1 MDSWLSFSINFA
13 YVGMLL
19 SLVLVFIRLIKGP
32 TLADRV
38 VALDLIAFITV
49 GFIAVHTLA
58 SGQKSLLDVAIT
70 LGLVAFL
77 GTIAFAGFIAKRNQQ
92 QNEAD
97 NHESL
102 EQGGES

>member
-13 YVGMLL
+13 YVGMLF

-49 GFIAVHTLA
+49 GFIAVHTLD

-77 GTIAFAGFIAKRNQQ
+77 GTIAFAGFIAKQNQQ
-92 QNEAD
+92 QNEAE
-97 NHESL
+97 NQKKL
-102 EQGGES
+102 EQGGKS

>member
-13 YVGMLL
+13 YVGMLF

-77 GTIAFAGFIAKRNQQ
+77 GTIAFAGFIAKQNQQ
-92 QNEAD
+92 QNDAE
-97 NHESL
+97 NKNNL
-102 EQGGES
+102 EHGGES